1 MDNTSDSNVWIYG
14 TTNPP
19 RNTKRVRHE
28 EDGEDMKWFLQEAT
42 FLQPQP
48 SPEVSSNYVL
58 STTITASTTLHSLAQ
73 RPRPE
78 PLRYSDLQQYA
89 QPSPQPPQQQIQP
102 QPNFVENAIGVL
114 RDLSH
119 ELYNLEEENLRLKK
133 QQKKLDEQI
142 GVLQKF
148 NDSSQRTPNRQHTR
162 KRRYSDLVSVV
173 LHERDLP
180 AFMPFVL
187 HRGDEPFIVAKPMF
201 VPGVSQIK
209 LIGLAFSPALCKIV
223 GFSEVRPTLHA
234 YPPH

>member
-1 MDNTSDSNVWIYG
+1 MDNKSDSNAWIYG

-28 EDGEDMKWFLQEAT
+28 EDGENMKWFLREAT

-48 SPEVSSNYVL
+48 SPDVSSSYVL
-58 STTITASTTLHSLAQ
+58 STTITATTTLRPLAQ
-73 RPRPE
+73 RSRPE
-78 PLRYSDLQQYA
+78 PLRFSDLQQYGL
-89 QPSPQPPQQQIQP
+89 PSPPPQQQIHP
-102 QPNFVENAIGVL
+102 YFVENAIGVL

-142 GVLQKF
+142 GALQKF
-148 NDSSQRTPNRQHTR
+148 HDTSGRITPNRQHTR

-201 VPGVSQIK
+201 IPGVSQIK

-223 GFSEVRPTLHA
+223 GFAEVSTLHA
-234 YPPH
+234 YRLMRF